1 MLGCLKESC
10 GLSREL
16 QQKDLGN
23 FAVHTL
29 GIEADA
35 NENPI
40 DLYLLFMDAFVF
52 LLFLAIALI

>member
-1 MLGCLKESC
+1 MPIRTGRVTSEVLLVKFMLGCLKESC

-40 DLYLLFMDAFVF
+40 DL
-52 LLFLAIALI
+52 

>member
-1 MLGCLKESC
+1 MPIRTGRVTSEVLLVKFMLGCLKESC

-16 QQKDLGN
+16 QQKDLDN

-40 DLYLLFMDAFVF
+40 DL
-52 LLFLAIALI
+52 